1 MATISASE
9 ARQTLPA
16 QLDRV
21 EGGEEVAITR
31 HGRVIAVLVNPQ
43 SLAAR
48 RAAGAWNEADRLGD
62 LLREAREQPLRAAA
76 MTQERTRALVESV
89 RSSRRAR

>member
-1 MATISASE
+1 MTTITASI

-21 EGGEEVAITR
+21 EAGEEVEITR
-31 HGRVIAVLVNPQ
+31 HGRVVAVLVNPQ

-48 RAAGAWNEADRLGD
+48 RAAAAWNDADHVGE

-76 MTQERTRALVESV
+76 MSQERANALVESV
-89 RSSRRAR
+89 RASRRAR